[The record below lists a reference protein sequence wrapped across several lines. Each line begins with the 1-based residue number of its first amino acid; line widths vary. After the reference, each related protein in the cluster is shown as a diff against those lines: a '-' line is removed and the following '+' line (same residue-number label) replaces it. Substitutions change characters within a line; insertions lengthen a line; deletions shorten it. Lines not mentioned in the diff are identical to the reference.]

1 VIMPASVSVPAF
13 IYVVVARP
21 SSGDSRLGR
30 SWGCTPPV
38 VHLQACALSCSR
50 CWDELG
56 FEASLLVPGPG
67 ECHSPW
73 ALCWI
78 WLTGSYGRRAGRRRR
93 SHATRAVRASSVL
106 CELTC
111 PRLSVRAGHLSD
123 PLSAGIIND
132 NGVAENH

>member
-1 VIMPASVSVPAF
+1 VETDRASVSVPAF

-56 FEASLLVPGPG
+56 FEASFAWYPDRGSAIRLGLSVGYGLRARMGAELVVGGGRMRHVLCVPVRSCASSHVPG
-67 ECHSPW
+67 
-73 ALCWI
+73 
-78 WLTGSYGRRAGRRRR
+78 
-93 SHATRAVRASSVL
+93 SV
-106 CELTC
+106 
-111 PRLSVRAGHLSD
+111 
-123 PLSAGIIND
+123 
-132 NGVAENH
+132 